1 MMVGVSVIVGVLVIV
16 ELEVIVGDEVIV
28 EVLVGD
34 GIGVSVGTVMSVFEI
49 TGVRE
54 DKEVIAVQVFNKPTR
69 DITINNGSQ
78 MFLILS

>member
-1 MMVGVSVIVGVLVIV
+1 MVGESVIVGVLVIV
-16 ELEVIVGDEVIV
+16 GLEVIVGDEVIV
-28 EVLVGD
+28 EVLAGD
-34 GIGVSVGTVMSVFEI
+34 GTGASVGTVVSVFEI

-54 DKEVIAVQVFNKPTR
+54 DKDVITVQAFNKPTR